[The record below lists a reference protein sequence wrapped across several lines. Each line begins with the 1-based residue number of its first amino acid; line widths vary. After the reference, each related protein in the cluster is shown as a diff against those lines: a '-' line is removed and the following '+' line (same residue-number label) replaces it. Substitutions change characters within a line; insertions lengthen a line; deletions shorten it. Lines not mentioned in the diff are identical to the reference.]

1 MSGLGT
7 IVNIILVIIGSL
19 LGLLLK
25 KAIPEKLKTSVT
37 QALALATFSI
47 GMTGVVTAA
56 CNASKDGTLASNYTI
71 IMVLS
76 LAIGTIIGEII
87 DIDKRLNTFGDK
99 LQLKFRA
106 QGSFG
111 EGFVTASLIFCVGS
125 MAILGSLQD
134 GIMHDPTILIT
145 KSLLDGIM
153 SIVLASTLG
162 IGVIFS
168 IFTVGIYQGL
178 ITLCAAAVSPF
189 LTTEVISQMSFIGS
203 ILIMGIGINFVYS
216 PKLKLSNMLPSMF
229 IPLIYYIVK
238 TILGGII

>member
-76 LAIGTIIGEII
+76 LAIGTIIVEII

>member
-145 KSLLDGIM
+145 KILLDGIM